1 LDFTMSHA
9 YERFRRSSPRE
20 SLLLTV
26 LCLTSLAG
34 CSSGGSS
41 TSVAGYAQPQPATD
55 SIRAEALNR
64 RIAAAATRDSIV
76 RAGVAGTE
84 ADYRIGSNDLINV
97 AVFGADA
104 FSGDFRV
111 GEAGDISMPLLGA
124 VDAAGRTTSELESHL
139 EAKLADSYMRDPH
152 VTVQVSEMQSH
163 GISVVGS
170 VRQPGVY
177 QVSGSVTLL
186 EVLAMAQGLTPE
198 AGSRVYVVR
207 PSSPGAPAFD
217 AAATDDLDATA
228 TAAYGQPELIE
239 IDLGALLES
248 GRTEENLALRAGDI
262 VQVRPAGVVYV
273 VGEVNRPGGFPTP
286 AGSPMTVLQAL
297 AMAEGLGSTAA
308 ADRAVIVREG
318 PNAERIEIPVNLKS
332 VLDGSDPPPTLA
344 ARDVLF
350 VPNNGMK
357 SFGLGVV
364 NALVSM
370 VTLRGLV
377 Y

>member
-1 LDFTMSHA
+1 VH
-9 YERFRRSSPRE
+9 
-20 SLLLTV
+20 
-26 LCLTSLAG
+26 
-34 CSSGGSS
+34 
-41 TSVAGYAQPQPATD
+41 
-55 SIRAEALNR
+55 
-64 RIAAAATRDSIV
+64 
-76 RAGVAGTE
+76 
-84 ADYRIGSNDLINV
+84 
-97 AVFGADA
+97 
-104 FSGDFRV
+104 
-111 GEAGDISMPLLGA
+111 
-124 VDAAGRTTSELESHL
+124 
-139 EAKLADSYMRDPH
+139 
-152 VTVQVSEMQSH
+152 
-163 GISVVGS
+163 
-170 VRQPGVY
+170 
-177 QVSGSVTLL
+177 
-186 EVLAMAQGLTPE
+186 
-198 AGSRVYVVR
+198 VVR

-217 AAATDDLDATA
+217 AAATDDLDAT
-228 TAAYGQPELIE
+228 TAVAYGQPELIE
-239 IDLGALLES
+239 IDLGALLEE

-297 AMAEGLGSTAA
+297 AMAEGLGGTAA

-318 PNAERIEIPVNLKS
+318 PNGERIEIPVNLKS

-377 Y
+377 R